1 MLVALPGVV
10 LAGIGMVHPHHL
22 TAETAKWWS
31 DLHVILLPVF
41 PLLGAAQWVLLSG
54 AARPLKW
61 VGRLAAFGYAA
72 FYSGLDA
79 VAGIAAGAV
88 VHVLR
93 ERGPVDEA
101 VFSTG
106 EWLGDVGAWC
116 FLAASLTIVFAR
128 ARGTGVMATV
138 GAASLLAG
146 SVLFLDSHIFFPV
159 GVIAMFLLAAGM
171 ALLSRYGSAA
181 GTEAD
186 VDTVGHAAGG
196 TADDVTGGPGAR

>member
-22 TAETAKWWS
+22 TADTAKWWS
-31 DLHVILLPVF
+31 DLHIILLPMF
-41 PLLGAAQWVLLSG
+41 PLLGVAQWVLLSG

-72 FYSGLDA
+72 FYTGLDA

-88 VHVLR
+88 VHVLHG
-93 ERGPVDEA
+93 RGPADKA
-101 VFSTG
+101 VFATG

-116 FLAASLTIVFAR
+116 FLAATLTIVFAR
-128 ARGTGVMATV
+128 ARGAGVMAAV
-138 GAASLLAG
+138 GAASLVAG

-159 GVIAMFLLAAGM
+159 GVSAMVLLAAGM
-171 ALLSRYGSAA
+171 ALLSWYGPPAA
-181 GTEAD
+181 TEAGA
-186 VDTVGHAAGG
+186 DTARATAGG
-196 TADDVTGGPGAR
+196 VTGGPGSG